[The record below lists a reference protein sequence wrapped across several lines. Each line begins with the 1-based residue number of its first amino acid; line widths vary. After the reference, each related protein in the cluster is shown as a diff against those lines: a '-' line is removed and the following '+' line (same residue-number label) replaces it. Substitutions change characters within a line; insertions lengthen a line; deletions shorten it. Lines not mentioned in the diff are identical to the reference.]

1 MTKKAVLI
9 SILPKWCEMI
19 ANGEK
24 TVEVR
29 KTRPKL
35 KPPFKCYIYCTNKKP
50 FLVWGD
56 VFRGNWD
63 TEFTHLYGY
72 SCKKAEEIWD
82 VFNGRIMGE
91 FTCADILP
99 IGRRGFDHNFDY
111 CYLSLRDFGNDDI
124 EPYIRAVRES
134 RLSKSDLHNYAKDNP
149 FLYAWQISDLEV
161 YDTPKELSEFS
172 RLRQTK
178 FGLEPV
184 SLKRPPQSWCY
195 VEDLDDE
202 IANKEST

>member
-9 SILPKWCEMI
+9 SIRPKWCEMI
-19 ANGEK
+19 ANGKK

-29 KTRPKL
+29 KTRPIL
-35 KPPFKCYIYCTNKKP
+35 EPPFRCYIYCTQQKRP
-50 FLVWGD
+50 YDDFISFV
-56 VFRGNWD
+56 
-63 TEFTHLYGY
+63 
-72 SCKKAEEIWD
+72 AEDGVIGFFGGGK
-82 VFNGRIMGE
+82 VIGE
-91 FTCADILP
+91 FTCANILP

-149 FLYAWQISDLEV
+149 FLYAWHISDLEV

-172 RLRQTK
+172 GLRHIK

-195 VEDLDDE
+195 VEGLEGDDHAQE
-202 IANKEST
+202 